1 MANAKSA
8 SDLNK
13 HIELLYRRT
22 DTTDVERVYR
32 HITDVMSEHIPD
44 DYDDL
49 ADDVSRALKLA
60 FKAGYLAAKKET
72 DD

>member
-13 HIELLYRRT
+13 HIELLYRRAA
-22 DTTDVERVYR
+22 DVERLYR
-32 HITDVMSEHIPD
+32 HITDVMSEHLPD

-49 ADDVSRALKLA
+49 ADDLSRALKLA

-72 DD
+72 DG